1 MRADVARRRPPSGS
15 FTGGDDGR
23 PPDSAPTRRPRLESR
38 SPRTLGARGVDVRA
52 RPRLGARRVRSRR
65 RVASVRARRASRAPR
80 RVALGSV
87 AELEQWGAE
96 EAEFRLADGDDA
108 VVSFGTTWCGPCAI
122 LAPEL
127 LALANALDEDCDRVD
142 VAKVDAEEA
151 DKLATAFG
159 IEAYPTTLWLRDGRE
174 VHRLEGS
181 VPAAALVQL
190 TARHLLT
197 AEEEEVMRANQPT
210 WFVGPADA

>member
-1 MRADVARRRPPSGS
+1 MALSPASLSKLRAPGEEKSDFASSFHELARMSASVGSVSGDGFS
-15 FTGGDDGR
+15 GG
-23 PPDSAPTRRPRLESR
+23 
-38 SPRTLGARGVDVRA
+38 GAGGFAVGYHSSEDPA
-52 RPRLGARRVRSRR
+52 
-65 RVASVRARRASRAPR
+65 VASSMSCSGLAAGNW
-80 RVALGSV
+80 L
-87 AELEQWGAE
+87 LQWGAE

>member
-15 FTGGDDGR
+15 LTGGDDGR
-23 PPDSAPTRRPRLESR
+23 PPDSAPTRPRLESR

-52 RPRLGARRVRSRR
+52 RPRLDARRVRSR
-65 RVASVRARRASRAPR
+65 R

-127 LALANALDEDCDRVD
+127 LALANALDNDCDRVD

-197 AEEEEVMRANQPT
+197 AEEEEVMRSNQPT

>member
-1 MRADVARRRPPSGS
+1 MSARVLASTPVAFGRAGASRP
-15 FTGGDDGR
+15 
-23 PPDSAPTRRPRLESR
+23 
-38 SPRTLGARGVDVRA
+38 VRA
-52 RPRLGARRVRSRR
+52 RA
-65 RVASVRARRASRAPR
+65 ARRAPHR

-87 AELEQWGAE
+87 AELERAE

-210 WFVGPADA
+210 WFIGPADA

>member
-1 MRADVARRRPPSGS
+1 MRALRGAPAAAKWQFHGRRRRSSAGLGTDSEAASRVTLSAHSRRARRRCPRASSP
-15 FTGGDDGR
+15 
-23 PPDSAPTRRPRLESR
+23 RRPSR
-38 SPRTLGARGVDVRA
+38 SVAP
-52 RPRLGARRVRSRR
+52 ARRVPF
-65 RVASVRARRASRAPR
+65 ARAP

>member
-1 MRADVARRRPPSGS
+1 MSARVLASTPVAFGRAGASRPVS
-15 FTGGDDGR
+15 
-23 PPDSAPTRRPRLESR
+23 
-38 SPRTLGARGVDVRA
+38 
-52 RPRLGARRVRSRR
+52 
-65 RVASVRARRASRAPR
+65 RARRASRAPPR

>member
-1 MRADVARRRPPSGS
+1 MSARVLASTPVAFGRAGASRP
-15 FTGGDDGR
+15 
-23 PPDSAPTRRPRLESR
+23 
-38 SPRTLGARGVDVRA
+38 VRA
-52 RPRLGARRVRSRR
+52 CA
-65 RVASVRARRASRAPR
+65 ARRAPPTR

-210 WFVGPADA
+210 WFIGPADA